1 MLTWLVARWLQDSA
15 AAIIAISID
24 RAERPWG
31 EVLTSSVLKDLVA
44 GSGLSFEDR
53 GMHTFKGLTDE
64 VRIFAAGTPAVM

>member
-1 MLTWLVARWLQDSA
+1 MTWAELPYMSPRGLLNW
-15 AAIIAISID
+15 
-24 RAERPWG
+24 RAQG

-53 GMHTFKGLTDE
+53 GMHAFKGLADE